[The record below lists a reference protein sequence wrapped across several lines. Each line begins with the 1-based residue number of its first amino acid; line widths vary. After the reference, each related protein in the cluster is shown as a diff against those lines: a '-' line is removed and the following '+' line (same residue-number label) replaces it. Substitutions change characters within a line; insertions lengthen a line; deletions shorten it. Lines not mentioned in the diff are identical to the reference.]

1 MSICFLALLLLC
13 LLPHCLGLVQKH
25 LSPSNCLM
33 LVPQVWGHQL
43 LNFSKIPILKPCT
56 SPLLHPRHIHISFMI
71 SLVGSVVNPVKSCT
85 TSGHSFLWQ
94 EFYCFGLDGFFY
106 NNNGIFN
113 GVILP
118 DFHDAVYIGVLFH
131 CAGNPFHQA
140 PCVMSL
146 KDP

>member
-1 MSICFLALLLLC
+1 MSSSSLSGTCSEALISIKLTYVSSSSVRTPVPEFFQDPYLETL
-13 LLPHCLGLVQKH
+13 H
-25 LSPSNCLM
+25 LSPPSL
-33 LVPQVWGHQL
+33 P
-43 LNFSKIPILKPCT
+43 
-56 SPLLHPRHIHISFMI
+56 SPLHISFMI
-71 SLVGSVVNPVKSCT
+71 SLLGSVVNPVKTCT

-118 DFHDAVYIGVLFH
+118 DFHHAVYIRVLFH
-131 CAGNPFHQA
+131 CADNPFHQV

-146 KDP
+146 KDS